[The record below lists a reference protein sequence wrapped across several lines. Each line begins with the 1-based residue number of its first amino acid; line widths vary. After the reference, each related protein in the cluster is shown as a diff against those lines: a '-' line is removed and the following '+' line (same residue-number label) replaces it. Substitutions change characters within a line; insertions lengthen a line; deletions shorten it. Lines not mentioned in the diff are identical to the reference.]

1 MNLSSN
7 TPKIATMITVQTKA
21 SQGFIPSNNVNFK
34 QRNALTMYMTPC
46 AKFKIPMILK
56 RKAKPNANK
65 MYIEDNMIEFT
76 PVVKIRDKDVTLIP
90 LFN

>member
-1 MNLSSN
+1 
-7 TPKIATMITVQTKA
+7 
-21 SQGFIPSNNVNFK
+21 
-34 QRNALTMYMTPC
+34 MYMTPC